1 MWDMPRAGRTSCAAV
16 SALVY
21 ALIGDLQERGLVREL
36 VIRPGMDALRRGA
49 CAAEFALVR
58 CGLGSCRRAMGS
70 LYPWKPRCMGR
81 DLPREGDAMKQLWM
95 DWQLF
100 AEGESAPEGER
111 AKDRIPRLPTP
122 GEDFEALIRGR
133 CKEEFDARVKKILD
147 GRLRGLRQENQRLRQ
162 AESARQVQALER
174 LERDAA
180 AVRQMYPAFSPEEE
194 LRDED
199 FCRLIAAGVDARTAY
214 EVRHRE
220 ELLRQAM
227 RYAAERAAGQAA
239 RSIASGGRRVREN
252 RAAAAAF
259 RGRIRVSSRARSWP
273 TSADGCRAARR
284 SDSERFGRK
293 TDKKKGE
300 NYGNQSYV

>member
-1 MWDMPRAGRTSCAAV
+1 
-16 SALVY
+16 
-21 ALIGDLQERGLVREL
+21 
-36 VIRPGMDALRRGA
+36 
-49 CAAEFALVR
+49 
-58 CGLGSCRRAMGS
+58 
-70 LYPWKPRCMGR
+70 
-81 DLPREGDAMKQLWM
+81 MKQLWM

-100 AEGESAPEGER
+100 AEGESAPEGAGEGQ
-111 AKDRIPRLPTP
+111 DSTP
-122 GEDFEALIRGR
+122 PDAGEDFEALIRGR

-174 LERDAA
+174 LERDEA

-214 EVRHRE
+214 EVRHRC
-220 ELLRQAM
+220 AM
-227 RYAAERAAGQAA
+227 RRSARRGRQRAASPAA
-239 RSIASGGRRVREN
+239 DGACARTG
-252 RAAAAAF
+252 AAAAAF
-259 RGRIRVSSRARSWP
+259 RGRIRESSRARSWP

>member
-1 MWDMPRAGRTSCAAV
+1 
-16 SALVY
+16 
-21 ALIGDLQERGLVREL
+21 
-36 VIRPGMDALRRGA
+36 
-49 CAAEFALVR
+49 
-58 CGLGSCRRAMGS
+58 
-70 LYPWKPRCMGR
+70 
-81 DLPREGDAMKQLWM
+81 MKQLWM

-100 AEGESAPEGER
+100 AEGESAPEGAGEGQ
-111 AKDRIPRLPTP
+111 DSTP
-122 GEDFEALIRGR
+122 PDAGEDFEALIRGR

-199 FCRLIAAGVDARTAY
+199 FCRLIAAAWTHGRRMRSGTARSCCGRRCAMRRSARRGRRRAASPAADGACART
-214 EVRHRE
+214 
-220 ELLRQAM
+220 
-227 RYAAERAAGQAA
+227 G
-239 RSIASGGRRVREN
+239 
-252 RAAAAAF
+252 AAAAAF
-259 RGRIRVSSRARSWP
+259 RGRIRVSSRVRSWP

>member
-1 MWDMPRAGRTSCAAV
+1 
-16 SALVY
+16 
-21 ALIGDLQERGLVREL
+21 
-36 VIRPGMDALRRGA
+36 
-49 CAAEFALVR
+49 
-58 CGLGSCRRAMGS
+58 
-70 LYPWKPRCMGR
+70 
-81 DLPREGDAMKQLWM
+81 MKQLWM

-100 AEGESAPEGER
+100 AEGESAPEGAGEGQ
-111 AKDRIPRLPTP
+111 DSTP
-122 GEDFEALIRGR
+122 PDAGEDFEALIRGR

-147 GRLRGLRQENQRLRQ
+147 GRLRGLRQEIQRLRQ

-252 RAAAAAF
+252 RGGSSCVSRPDPRKLSSEELAD
-259 RGRIRVSSRARSWP
+259 IR
-273 TSADGCRAARR
+273 RR
-284 SDSERFGRK
+284 VQSGEKIRF
-293 TDKKKGE
+293 
-300 NYGNQSYV
+300 

>member
-1 MWDMPRAGRTSCAAV
+1 
-16 SALVY
+16 
-21 ALIGDLQERGLVREL
+21 
-36 VIRPGMDALRRGA
+36 
-49 CAAEFALVR
+49 
-58 CGLGSCRRAMGS
+58 
-70 LYPWKPRCMGR
+70 
-81 DLPREGDAMKQLWM
+81 MKQLWM

-100 AEGESAPEGER
+100 AEGESAPEGAGEGQ
-111 AKDRIPRLPTP
+111 DSTP
-122 GEDFEALIRGR
+122 PDAGEDFEALIRGR

-220 ELLRQAM
+220 ELLRQRCAM
-227 RYAAERAAGQAA
+227 RRSARRGRRRAASPAA
-239 RSIASGGRRVREN
+239 DGACARTG
-252 RAAAAAF
+252 AAAAAF
-259 RGRIRVSSRARSWP
+259 RGRIRVSSRVRSWP